1 MASAVWT
8 PQEDGLKQIIE
19 LLKES
24 QSSDTNV
31 QRQVQQ
37 VNQILNLRTAAK
49 YLGLFIGHSQSQ
61 QKSCFLLFQK
71 SVSISFIYQP
81 RVCETVDLVCW

>member
-1 MASAVWT
+1 MASTVWS

-37 VNQILNLRTAAK
+37 V
-49 YLGLFIGHSQSQ
+49 YMV
-61 QKSCFLLFQK
+61 FLLIL
-71 SVSISFIYQP
+71 VSIASH
-81 RVCETVDLVCW
+81 